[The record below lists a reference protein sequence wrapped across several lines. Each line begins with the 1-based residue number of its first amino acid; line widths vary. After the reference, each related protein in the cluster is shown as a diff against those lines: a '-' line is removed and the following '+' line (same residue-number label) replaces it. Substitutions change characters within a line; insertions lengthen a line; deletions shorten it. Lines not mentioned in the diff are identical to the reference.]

1 MSQINT
7 DMKEDKLPLSNE
19 KSIHALLLRVV
30 DNSVVHFGKDFR
42 LTRHPAGE
50 SWHLLTGM
58 LNAAAAPAVASDYT
72 AHVNPRWAALLNLLQ
87 MNVSYDRC
95 IGSELFT
102 SDGGRILD
110 FLSGYCVHNVGHNH
124 PYIVA
129 ALKSEMDACGPLMLQ
144 SHVPELAGKLAAR
157 LCRLAKGRLTK
168 VYFGSSGSEGVE
180 AAIKFARAATG
191 RRAILS
197 AKGSFHGLTAGALS
211 LMTDAFWR
219 ERFDPLLQ
227 DATAVPFG
235 DLGALEEQLGSK
247 RFAAFIVEPIQSEA
261 GVILPPDGYLK
272 AAEQLCRKT
281 GTLFVLDEVQT
292 GMFRPGPFLAA
303 HQYGVE
309 PDMVILAKALSGGFV
324 PVSATLMTDAIYE
337 KVYSSL
343 RRAIVHTSTFGEN
356 GLAMCAGLATLDV
369 LESEFLS
376 DRATNMGELVREQLR
391 VALSDFDMVRE
402 VRGAGLLSGIEFQA
416 PRKLALKLSFE
427 AFRAIHP
434 AMFGQIVVMRM
445 FRDKNILTQVCGN
458 NFMVLKVAP
467 PLVVSE
473 AQIDEFALAV
483 REVVELM
490 HTSTQ
495 FWSEAL
501 GLAKR
506 AAGLI

>member
-1 MSQINT
+1 M
-7 DMKEDKLPLSNE
+7 P
-19 KSIHALLLRVV
+19 
-30 DNSVVHFGKDFR
+30 
-42 LTRHPAGE
+42 
-50 SWHLLTGM
+50 
-58 LNAAAAPAVASDYT
+58 NAAAAVAASEYAT
-72 AHVNPRWAALLNLLQ
+72 HVNPRWAALLNLLQ

-95 IGSELFT
+95 VGTELFT
-102 SDGGRILD
+102 SDGRRILD
-110 FLSGYCVHNVGHNH
+110 YLSGYCVHNVGHNH

-129 ALKSEMDACGPLMLQ
+129 ALKSEIDASGPLMLQ
-144 SHVPELAGKLAAR
+144 SHAPELAGKLAAR
-157 LCRLAKGRLTK
+157 LLKLAKGKLSK
-168 VYFGSSGSEGVE
+168 VYFGSSGSEGIE

-211 LMTDAFWR
+211 LMTDSFWR

-227 DATAVPFG
+227 DTTAVAFG
-235 DLGALEEQLGSK
+235 DVPELQAQLSSK

-261 GVILPPDGYLK
+261 GVVLPPDGYLR
-272 AAEQLCRKT
+272 AAEQTCRKT

-292 GMFRPGPFLAA
+292 GMFRTGPFLAA
-303 HQYGVE
+303 HHYGVE

-324 PVSATLMTDAIYE
+324 PVSATLMTEAIYE

-343 RRAIVHTSTFGEN
+343 RRAIVHTSTFSEN

-369 LESEFLS
+369 LEGEFLS
-376 DRATNMGELVREQLR
+376 ARATQIGELLREQLR
-391 VALSDFDMVRE
+391 DALSPFDMVSE
-402 VRGAGLLSGIEFQA
+402 VRGLGLLSGIEFQA

-434 AMFGQIVVMRM
+434 AMFAQIVVMRM

-467 PLVVSE
+467 PLVVTE
-473 AQIDEFALAV
+473 AQIDEFVVAI

-506 AAGLI
+506 AVGLI